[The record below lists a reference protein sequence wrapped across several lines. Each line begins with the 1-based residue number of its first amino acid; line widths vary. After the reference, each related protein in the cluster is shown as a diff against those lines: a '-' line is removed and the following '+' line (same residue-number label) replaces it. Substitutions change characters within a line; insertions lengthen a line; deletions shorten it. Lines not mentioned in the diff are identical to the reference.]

1 MQEGQK
7 SAKTVLVIE
16 DERMLLDAV
25 QKKLSANGYNVEA
38 HTNAMSAL
46 EYLKNSQTPP
56 DAVWLDYYLEDMN
69 GLEFMH
75 KLAQNEAWKNIP
87 VIVVSNSAS
96 TPKVNAMVAL
106 GVKKYFLKA
115 ENKLEDIV
123 SELNSVLSGNME
135 GGQNGQQ

>member
-1 MQEGQK
+1 MENRK
-7 SAKTVLVIE
+7 KIILVVE

-25 QKKLSANGYNVEA
+25 QKKLTSSGYEVAPHSSAL
-38 HTNAMSAL
+38 SAL
-46 EYLKNSQTPP
+46 EYLKTSDRVP
-56 DAVWLDYYLEDMN
+56 DAIWLDYYLEDMN

-75 KLAQNEAWKNIP
+75 KLTENEAWANIP

-115 ENKLEDIV
+115 ENKLEDIIT
-123 SELNSVLSGNME
+123 SLSDVLSQKND
-135 GGQNGQQ
+135 